1 MKMRQIRIYK
11 QQRDQYFSWWTVCHA
26 CLLVVVCSLAL
37 FLSACTNFLQGP
49 SRTGNGTTDVPPLPT
64 PTATVPAIPPTPP
77 TIITLKVTGCPATP
91 AINWDHVL
99 GTQANVNKVQA
110 VTCDTVENGV
120 LAALVTVR
128 YYSADDKLDWYVYDN
143 LSGTLVRRFSMQ
155 GLIRGDAQ
163 ISPTKTILT
172 AQRISADPIPPN
184 VFKEYQ
190 WNGSTFTQIFFPGL
204 FPDPTHYQ
212 AEKTQ
217 EAINAQAQPLP
228 TVGPGTPTPVPS
240 SPSAF
245 SVTNRFATTIL
256 HWTNPQNHIVTFSAR
271 TSTYIIQVLNIGPG
285 GGGFTATLFHLDNVP
300 TNIFEIGQLTALDTT
315 TAITSPANG
324 IQVPNPVNVNGSATV
339 SSTTLGQVYLYD
351 DTFTIVGTSGKVQS
365 PSSSGY
371 VSFARAIKYQVS
383 GSGLQEGVIALF
395 TTNQNNTQLVNQAA
409 LVKVIFSA

>member
-1 MKMRQIRIYK
+1 MRMYK
-11 QQRDQYFSWWTVCHA
+11 QRKDQVSRRWTVRHVG
-26 CLLVVVCSLAL
+26 LVVIVCSLAL
-37 FLSACTNFLQGP
+37 FLSACTNFFQGP
-49 SRTGNGTTDVPPLPT
+49 SQTGNGASDVSSLPT
-64 PTATVPAIPPTPP
+64 PTATVPVIPTLPP

-91 AINWDHVL
+91 AINWDHL
-99 GTQANVNKVQA
+99 LATQANVNKVQT
-110 VTCDTVENGV
+110 VTCDTIENGA

-143 LSGTLVRRFSMQ
+143 LPGTPARRFSML
-155 GLIRGDAQ
+155 GLMRGDVQ
-163 ISPTKTILT
+163 ISPTKTIMT
-172 AQRISADPIPPN
+172 AQRVSSDPIPPN

-190 WNGSTFTQIFFPGL
+190 WNGTGFTQIFFPGL

-212 AEKTQ
+212 AEKAQ
-217 EAINAQAQPLP
+217 ANVNAQAKILP
-228 TVGPGTPTPVPS
+228 TVGPGTPTPAPN

-256 HWTNPQNHIVTFSAR
+256 HWINPQNHVVTFSSR
-271 TSTYIIQVLNIGPG
+271 TSTYVIQVLNTGLG

-315 TAITSPANG
+315 TTITSPTNG
-324 IQVPNPVNVNGSATV
+324 VQVTNPVNVSGSATV
-339 SSTTLGQVYLYD
+339 SSTTLGQIYLYD

-365 PSSSGY
+365 PSPSGY
-371 VSFARAIKYQVS
+371 VSFAQAIKYQVS
-383 GSGLQEGVIALF
+383 GSGQQEGVVALF